1 MSMGARIETLEL
13 VTFDFNEEIGRNNSE
28 FAAGESAILINST
41 ETARLLQIPIFL
53 PFENLKI

>member
-13 VTFDFNEEIGRNNSE
+13 VTFEIKEENDRNDSE